1 MFLFFRFLFFYF
13 SPQPV
18 VEEPVEDL
26 TRDLDS
32 LVIEEATEGEA
43 GLDLKK
49 VSHWFT
55 RQAK

>member
-1 MFLFFRFLFFYF
+1 M
-13 SPQPV
+13 

-49 VSHWFT
+49 VSHWFP

>member
-1 MFLFFRFLFFYF
+1 M
-13 SPQPV
+13 

-32 LVIEEATEGEA
+32 LVIEEATEGET

-49 VSHWFT
+49 VSQTGWKDKPIDIF
-55 RQAK
+55 